1 LNRQFIHLLK
11 LAPVS
16 LFLVTLVFLLL
27 LPTLNLL
34 FSWNSVDT
42 DIWQHFVKTIL
53 SELVINTTLL
63 LLGVGIGTF
72 LLGVSLAWLVVMIE
86 FPGRKLFSWLLLLP
100 FAMPAYVLAF
110 VVLGAFDYG
119 GAFQQFTQVL
129 GLPYM
134 DIREGVLGPALIL
147 TLVFYPYVYLLAR
160 TAFANQ
166 SITMIESA
174 RSLGYSSWGV
184 FWKVSLPLARPAIV
198 AGISLALMETLADF
212 GTVALFN
219 YNTLTLAIYSA
230 WEDFRSL
237 ATAAQLATILMLIAL
252 LTFSVEKLSR
262 GRRGYVQT
270 SRLDTPPFNPSKRY
284 KILAFGF
291 VLLVLLAVL
300 LLPTMQLSVWAYS
313 VITEEWDER
322 YWQWFGNTLLLSVIA
337 VLITIV
343 VALLLNSL
351 EFSRRLPKPL
361 MSLMGVARMGY
372 ALPGVVL
379 AMGILGAMAWLNQ
392 WLSTQWFIGGLFGL
406 LLAYSVR
413 FLAVAYGPI
422 QSRFQTI
429 KPSIIEAARG
439 LGAGPKRLVW
449 EIYLPLLKAGLM
461 TAAVLVFLDVSKE
474 LPATYILRPF
484 GWDTLAIRI
493 FELSAEA
500 LYERAAVPS
509 LLLLFMGVVGLLIL
523 RRLNLFK

>member
-1 LNRQFIHLLK
+1 
-11 LAPVS
+11 
-16 LFLVTLVFLLL
+16 
-27 LPTLNLL
+27 
-34 FSWNSVDT
+34 
-42 DIWQHFVKTIL
+42 
-53 SELVINTTLL
+53 
-63 LLGVGIGTF
+63 
-72 LLGVSLAWLVVMIE
+72 M
-86 FPGRKLFSWLLLLP
+86 
-100 FAMPAYVLAF
+100 
-110 VVLGAFDYG
+110 
-119 GAFQQFTQVL
+119 
-129 GLPYM
+129 
-134 DIREGVLGPALIL
+134 
-147 TLVFYPYVYLLAR
+147 
-160 TAFANQ
+160 
-166 SITMIESA
+166 
-174 RSLGYSSWGV
+174 
-184 FWKVSLPLARPAIV
+184 
-198 AGISLALMETLADF
+198 
-212 GTVALFN
+212 
-219 YNTLTLAIYSA
+219 
-230 WEDFRSL
+230 

-406 LLAYSVR
+406 LLAYSD
-413 FLAVAYGPI
+413 
-422 QSRFQTI
+422 
-429 KPSIIEAARG
+429 
-439 LGAGPKRLVW
+439 
-449 EIYLPLLKAGLM
+449 
-461 TAAVLVFLDVSKE
+461 VF
-474 LPATYILRPF
+474 
-484 GWDTLAIRI
+484 
-493 FELSAEA
+493 
-500 LYERAAVPS
+500 
-509 LLLLFMGVVGLLIL
+509 
-523 RRLNLFK
+523 

>member
-1 LNRQFIHLLK
+1 MWLLI
-11 LAPVS
+11 A
-16 LFLVTLVFLLL
+16 TLVFLLV
-27 LPTLNLL
+27 LPSANLL
-34 FSWNSVDT
+34 FSWNSVDSE
-42 DIWQHFVKTIL
+42 IWQHFADTIL
-53 SELVINTTLL
+53 SELIGNTLWL
-63 LLGVGIGTF
+63 LLGVGVGTT
-72 LLGVSLAWLVVMIE
+72 LLGVALAWLVVMVE
-86 FPGRKLFSWLLLLP
+86 FPGRRWFSWLLLLP

-110 VVLGAFDYG
+110 VALGAFDYG
-119 GAFQQFTQVL
+119 GSLQLWMQTL
-129 GLPYM
+129 GLPYF
-134 DIREGVLGPALIL
+134 DIREGTLGPALIL

-174 RSLGYSSWGV
+174 RSLGYSAWGV
-184 FWKVSLPLARPAIV
+184 FARVSLPLARPAIV
-198 AGISLALMETLADF
+198 AGVSLALMETLADF

-252 LTFSVEKLSR
+252 LTFGVEKLSR

-270 SRLDTPPFNPSKRY
+270 ARLETPPFVPSKGLQW
-284 KILAFGF
+284 LAFSF
-291 VLLVLLAVL
+291 VSAVLLAVL
-300 LLPTMQLSVWAYS
+300 LLPTLQLSVWAYD
-313 VITEEWDER
+313 VIVDEWDER
-322 YWQWFGNTLLLSVIA
+322 YWQWFSNTLLLSLIA
-337 VLITIV
+337 VFITIL

-351 EFSRRLPKPL
+351 EFSRRVSKPL
-361 MSLMGVARMGY
+361 SWMMQLARMGY

-379 AMGILGAMAWLNQ
+379 AMGILGAMAWLND
-392 WLSTQWFIGGLFGL
+392 WLATQWFIGGLFAL

-429 KPSIIEAARG
+429 KPSIIEAARS
-439 LGAGPKRLVW
+439 LGAGPKRLVL

-493 FELSAEA
+493 FELSAEG

-509 LLLLFMGVVGLLIL
+509 LLLLAMGVIGLWLL
-523 RRLNLFK
+523 RRLGLYK